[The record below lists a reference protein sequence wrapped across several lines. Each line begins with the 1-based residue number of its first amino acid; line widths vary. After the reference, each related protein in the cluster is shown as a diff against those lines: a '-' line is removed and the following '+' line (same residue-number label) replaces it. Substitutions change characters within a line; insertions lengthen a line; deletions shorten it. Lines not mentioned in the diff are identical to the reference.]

1 MASKF
6 KQLHLQQSVFIWFT
20 GVKIRVLR
28 EHNFVDSD
36 NLSLFVC
43 LSAKYKLLSKVPQMS
58 NHSKFHQLRALCL
71 NDTIRFEPS
80 FVAQRHLWIRKV
92 SYYPPCRRPAC
103 ADEQD
108 EQYILAS
115 CYSDTVE
122 VRERRAGE

>member
-80 FVAQRHLWIRKV
+80 FVAQRHLWIRNPTPH
-92 SYYPPCRRPAC
+92 PPFPRPTCCKQKEKKKLMAP
-103 ADEQD
+103 
-108 EQYILAS
+108 IS
-115 CYSDTVE
+115 
-122 VRERRAGE
+122 

>member
-80 FVAQRHLWIRKV
+80 FVAQRHLWIRNPTPLSLGPLVV
-92 SYYPPCRRPAC
+92 SKKKKEINGTYFITKR
-103 ADEQD
+103 QVNNK
-108 EQYILAS
+108 S
-115 CYSDTVE
+115 NMH
-122 VRERRAGE
+122 